1 MTNSNQTNQSHL
13 HELKQK
19 QKHEQKSSAKFHS
32 LSKKIVNQ
40 FCIFTLLISAV
51 WGIICFNLMYIIEDE
66 FIEREVSQEAQY
78 LQQGYDS
85 KKQWPAPRVSY
96 MKLYFSKNN
105 LPDDIKQRYIAEPRR
120 KEFSGE
126 NSRHYHL
133 LALPKA
139 ENTYLVAEVSEM
151 LLVRPITEAVLKVM
165 IISGLILVF
174 LAFIIAWKLGRKTAV
189 PLKQLADLVNGVAP
203 ENIPDKF
210 AKQFPNNEI
219 GILAQTLENAMARI
233 NQSLL
238 REKCFTRDVSHELRT
253 PAAIIKNA
261 VEVYRNQHSDDKNNP
276 VIERI
281 SQASTQMEQTV
292 TTLLTLAREEH
303 TVADK
308 KHIKILPLIEQSIID
323 QNHLINNKPIQVEV
337 NDNCNTEVYAQSGM
351 LTVLLD
357 NLIGNAFQYT
367 QEGKVTIE
375 MQNEKLIITDTGPG
389 IEPSISDKITDPA
402 VKGNQSTGYGFG
414 LSIVK
419 RLCEHQGWLL
429 TFSSEEG
436 AKVSIDLG
444 YHPTVD

>member
-1 MTNSNQTNQSHL
+1 MNNNNSQL
-13 HELKQK
+13 HSQNSK
-19 QKHEQKSSAKFHS
+19 KFHS
-32 LSKKIVNQ
+32 LSRKIVSQ
-40 FCIFTLLISAV
+40 FCLFTLLISAV
-51 WGIICFNLMYIIEDE
+51 WGMFCFILMYTLEDE
-66 FIEREVSQEAQY
+66 FIEREVRQEAQY
-78 LQQGYDS
+78 LQQGYDQN
-85 KKQWPAPRVSY
+85 KAWPASRVNY
-96 MKLYFSKNN
+96 MKLYFSKNT
-105 LPDDIKQRYIAEPRR
+105 LPEDIKQLSITEPER

-126 NSRHYHL
+126 NGRHYHL

-165 IISGLILVF
+165 LIAGLILVL
-174 LAFIIAWKLGRKTAV
+174 LAFVIAWQLGRKTAL

-210 AKQFPNNEI
+210 AQQFPNNEI
-219 GILAQTLENAMARI
+219 GILAQTLESAMTRI

-253 PAAIIKNA
+253 PVAIIKNA
-261 VEVYRNQHSDDKNNP
+261 VEVYRVQHSTDENNP
-276 VIERI
+276 VIDRI

-303 TVADK
+303 TEADK
-308 KHIKILPLIEQSIID
+308 KHMKILPLIEQSIID
-323 QNHLINNKPIQVEV
+323 QHHLINNKPIEVEV
-337 NDNCNTEVYAQSGM
+337 NDNCDVAVYAQSGM

-375 MQNEKLIITDTGPG
+375 MRDKTLIVADTGPG

-402 VKGNQSTGYGFG
+402 VKGSQSTGYGFG

-429 TFSSEEG
+429 TFSSEQG
-436 AKVSIDLG
+436 TKISI
-444 YHPTVD
+444 TFA